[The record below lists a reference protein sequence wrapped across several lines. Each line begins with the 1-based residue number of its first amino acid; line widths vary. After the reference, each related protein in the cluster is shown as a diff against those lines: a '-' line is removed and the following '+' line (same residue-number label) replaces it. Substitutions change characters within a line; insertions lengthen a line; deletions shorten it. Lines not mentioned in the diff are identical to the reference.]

1 MNKMCK
7 KSPLDE
13 EKERRIVKFKPS
25 VHQKLLEMGF
35 ERDESIG
42 DVIEYLMVESKK
54 IKEKN
59 DGRNKSRNNLS
70 WKTRRT

>member
-1 MNKMCK
+1 MCK
-7 KSPLDE
+7 KSQPEE
-13 EKERRIVKFKPS
+13 EKEGKRIKLKPS

-54 IKEKN
+54 IKEK
-59 DGRNKSRNNLS
+59 
-70 WKTRRT
+70 T